1 MDISWEDGKRLC
13 SLMWNKEL
21 LLTKKRRILMGSET
35 TTSMEGSRKKL
46 KNSISTGLYLPEL
59 YIRNA
64 EVSSETVRTTV
75 ERSFMNDDSGSPQMV
90 QDYLR
95 LFQMHDKGDNCN
107 SGLRVNQLRNVDG
120 NKEQF
125 VHELP
130 TSRCCLKSI
139 YNMLEALDEMP
150 FQDLTAT
157 NRKLRGESLKPQFS
171 LSQCKGS
178 RDLLVRRLKKKFNKF
193 LSKLS
198 HGDTLPDNLIK
209 ALSVIYLSFKHR
221 SRHMDM
227 LRSEFYPFS
236 PETAALHNS
245 IVNALWL
252 IPKFKIDE
260 LRHIKCLLVPESKFS
275 LKWLRA
281 SLRNYLTEGLFECN
295 DPSITQE
302 MLRVLHPIN
311 QMRQS
316 QTFLFSTKT
325 IEEEV
330 EDVMILS
337 CHLKR
342 IISCPFS
349 ELSDDGNLLELVGN
363 NENADAFSLSGGD
376 YFLSVA
382 ESEYGQE
389 YGSSSN
395 YEAGVSRQ
403 ITRSSSPSLLS
414 EEANEINGSN
424 SEKPVFEPDG
434 DVGLGKPR
442 VEEEANFS
450 PDRTSQTMGSMG
462 VKSAEKVCDET
473 ALVAYKLIGSV
484 LDRLL
489 KSEDVDADLLT
500 RSYLNGGLSPSG
512 DSLDAENIL
521 NTSSRNF

>member
-1 MDISWEDGKRLC
+1 
-13 SLMWNKEL
+13 
-21 LLTKKRRILMGSET
+21 
-35 TTSMEGSRKKL
+35 
-46 KNSISTGLYLPEL
+46 
-59 YIRNA
+59 
-64 EVSSETVRTTV
+64 
-75 ERSFMNDDSGSPQMV
+75 MV

-107 SGLRVNQLRNVDG
+107 SGFRVNQLRNVDG

-130 TSRCCLKSI
+130 TSQCCLKSI

-157 NRKLRGESLKPQFS
+157 NRKLRGESLEPQFTPVH
-171 LSQCKGS
+171 CKGN
-178 RDLLVRRLKKKFNKF
+178 RDLLVRRLKKKFFKF

-198 HGDTLPDNLIK
+198 DGDTLPDNLFR

-221 SRHMDM
+221 SRHIDM

-236 PETAALHNS
+236 PETAALHNN
-245 IVNALWL
+245 IVNALRL
-252 IPKFKIDE
+252 IPKFKTDE
-260 LRHIKCLLVPESKFS
+260 LRHIKRLLLPESKFS
-275 LKWLRA
+275 LKWFKA
-281 SLRNYLTEGLFECN
+281 SLKNYLTECLFECD

-311 QMRQS
+311 QMLQS
-316 QTFLFSTKT
+316 RTFLFSTKT

-330 EDVMILS
+330 EDVMTLS

-349 ELSDDGNLLELVGN
+349 DLSDDGNLLEVFGN
-363 NENADAFSLSGGD
+363 NENADAFSLAGSG
-376 YFLSVA
+376 YFLTVA

-389 YGSSSN
+389 YGSSN

-403 ITRSSSPSLLS
+403 ITRSSSFSLLS

-434 DVGLGKPR
+434 DVGSEKPR

-450 PDRTSQTMGSMG
+450 PDRTSQATGSMG
-462 VKSAEKVCDET
+462 VKSAEKVSDET
-473 ALVAYKLIGSV
+473 ALVAYKLIGCV

-489 KSEDVDADLLT
+489 KSEGVDADLLT
-500 RSYLNGGLSPSG
+500 RSYLNGGLSASG
-512 DSLDAENIL
+512 DSLGMNL
-521 NTSSRNF
+521 

>member
-1 MDISWEDGKRLC
+1 M
-13 SLMWNKEL
+13 
-21 LLTKKRRILMGSET
+21 
-35 TTSMEGSRKKL
+35 
-46 KNSISTGLYLPEL
+46 
-59 YIRNA
+59 
-64 EVSSETVRTTV
+64 RTTV
-75 ERSFMNDDSGSPQMV
+75 ERSFMNDDSGSPQIV

-130 TSRCCLKSI
+130 TSHCCLKSI

-157 NRKLRGESLKPQFS
+157 NRKLRGESLKPQFIPIR
-171 LSQCKGS
+171 CKGS
-178 RDLLVRRLKKKFNKF
+178 RDLLVRRLKKKFNMF
-193 LSKLS
+193 LSELS
-198 HGDTLPDNLIK
+198 HGDTLPENLFE

-221 SRHMDM
+221 SRHTDM
-227 LRSEFYPFS
+227 LSSEFYPFS
-236 PETAALHNS
+236 PETAALHNN
-245 IVNALWL
+245 IVNALGL
-252 IPKFKIDE
+252 ISKFKTDE
-260 LRHIKCLLVPESKFS
+260 LRHINHLLFPESKFS
-275 LKWLRA
+275 LKLFKA
-281 SLRNYLTEGLFECN
+281 SLRNYLTECLFECN
-295 DPSITQE
+295 DPSIKKE

-311 QMRQS
+311 QMMQS
-316 QTFLFSTKT
+316 QTFLFSTKA

-337 CHLKR
+337 CYLKR

-349 ELSDDGNLLELVGN
+349 DLSDDGNLLEVFGN
-363 NENADAFSLSGGD
+363 NENADAFSLAGSG
-376 YFLSVA
+376 YFLSVD

-414 EEANEINGSN
+414 EEANAINENDSD
-424 SEKPVFEPDG
+424 KPVFEPSG
-434 DVGLGKPR
+434 DVGSEKPR

-450 PDRTSQTMGSMG
+450 PDRTIQNTGNME

-473 ALVAYKLIGSV
+473 ALVAYKLIGSM

-489 KSEDVDADLLT
+489 KSEGVDADLLT
-500 RSYLNGGLSPSG
+500 KSYLNGGLSASG
-512 DSLDAENIL
+512 DSLGMNL
-521 NTSSRNF
+521 